1 MRKFFYYIL
10 FFAAVPVSSL
20 LSKDFIYFRAQCP
33 EYILQN
39 NAFEVSVISAKKNG
53 NIRSLDFYLIT
64 DGKAYLSK
72 AELRL
77 ITKTIPL
84 SFEEA
89 PLDGI
94 SGYAYKMRIDF
105 ADASF
110 YDSDYF
116 QLVFALKAGESGR
129 MRIDFKM
136 DYRGEEEIIRSYT
149 SLDNLES
156 EYKKLEPLSLICYKP
171 QSIAGGALLVGNE
184 ASVKIALK
192 KNGKLKNLL
201 LEFWAKFDKA
211 DIRFMKAFD
220 KNDKEEIFALYKNSF
235 QMLEVEN
242 TAIEPRLLNNSFIGS
257 GSWNHFQL
265 FFSGERSMAEIYSNG
280 DLIYSV
286 NIKELGRLDNL
297 QFEFFNVSQGAI
309 FNMDLVNVW
318 RIDDSGASFSQ
329 SGVYINSIPNNSSL
343 LAEFPFDNERRLK
356 SGYENEYA
364 AAWINKVNYVKS
376 DAPIFSRAPEINA
389 ALTGGKFSIGWKGN
403 ESEQASMYV
412 LERSFDGENYS
423 EIYSAFAGADIQ
435 KYSYTDFPG
444 RGTDVA
450 FYRLKQINKDKSW
463 AYSSQ
468 VKIGAGSAESFR
480 LSQNFPNPFNPSTK
494 ITIDILEDS
503 YFELTVYDLVG
514 KKIARLFKGQ
524 ILKGKHDFEF
534 DGSELPSGVYFYEAK
549 TSASSEIR
557 KMILSK

>member
-1 MRKFFYYIL
+1 MRKIFYYIL
-10 FFAAVPVSSL
+10 FFAAVPLSSL
-20 LSKDFIYFRAQCP
+20 LSKDFIYFRAQSP

-84 SFEEA
+84 RFAEA
-89 PLDGI
+89 PLDGV

-201 LEFWAKFDKA
+201 LEFWAKFGKE

-220 KNDKEEIFALYKNSF
+220 RNDKEEIFW
-235 QMLEVEN
+235 V
-242 TAIEPRLLNNSFIGS
+242 I
-257 GSWNHFQL
+257 
-265 FFSGERSMAEIYSNG
+265 
-280 DLIYSV
+280 
-286 NIKELGRLDNL
+286 
-297 QFEFFNVSQGAI
+297 
-309 FNMDLVNVW
+309 
-318 RIDDSGASFSQ
+318 
-329 SGVYINSIPNNSSL
+329 
-343 LAEFPFDNERRLK
+343 
-356 SGYENEYA
+356 
-364 AAWINKVNYVKS
+364 
-376 DAPIFSRAPEINA
+376 
-389 ALTGGKFSIGWKGN
+389 
-403 ESEQASMYV
+403 
-412 LERSFDGENYS
+412 
-423 EIYSAFAGADIQ
+423 
-435 KYSYTDFPG
+435 
-444 RGTDVA
+444 
-450 FYRLKQINKDKSW
+450 
-463 AYSSQ
+463 
-468 VKIGAGSAESFR
+468 
-480 LSQNFPNPFNPSTK
+480 
-494 ITIDILEDS
+494 
-503 YFELTVYDLVG
+503 
-514 KKIARLFKGQ
+514 
-524 ILKGKHDFEF
+524 
-534 DGSELPSGVYFYEAK
+534 
-549 TSASSEIR
+549 
-557 KMILSK
+557 